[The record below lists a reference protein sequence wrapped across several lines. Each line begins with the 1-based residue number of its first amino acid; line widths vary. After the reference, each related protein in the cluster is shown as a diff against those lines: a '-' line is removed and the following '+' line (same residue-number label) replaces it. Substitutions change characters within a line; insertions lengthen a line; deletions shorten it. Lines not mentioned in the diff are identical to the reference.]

1 MPRILMFDSGVGG
14 LSILQEIQNKL
25 PAVQVRYLM
34 DNELFPYGIQ
44 QDEVLVER
52 IVNLCR
58 AHSYDCY
65 LIVMACN
72 TASTIVLP
80 ALREALDIPVVGVV
94 PAIKTAAHHSQ
105 SNCIGLLA
113 TPATVDRSYTD
124 RLIADHAKNTQ
135 VIRLGSSEL
144 VRLAEDSFLSGNT
157 DMDQLEQILA
167 PLNQHPTMDQLV
179 LGCTHFPLLR
189 DQIAELMPQVKLT
202 DSGEAIARRSEYLLH
217 QQGCQNLN
225 KTNNSCHELLATCP
239 HQDSAKLQLAC
250 QRLGNFSTLQIVS
263 YQQALA

>member
-14 LSILQEIQNKL
+14 LSILQEIQHKL
-25 PAVQVRYLM
+25 PVVQVRYLM
-34 DNELFPYGIQ
+34 DNQLFPYGIQ
-44 QDEVLVER
+44 PDEVLVER

-58 AHSYDCY
+58 AHSEGCN

-94 PAIKTAAHHSQ
+94 PAIKTAAQHSQ

-113 TPATVDRSYTD
+113 TPATVDRFYID
-124 RLIADHAKNTQ
+124 RLIADHAKDTE

-144 VRLAEDSFLSGNT
+144 VRLAEDSFLNGQT
-157 DMDQLEQILA
+157 DMEQLGQILA
-167 PLNQHPTMDQLV
+167 PLKAHKTMDQLV

-189 DQIAELMPQVKLT
+189 DQIAQLLPNVTLT

-217 QQGCQNLN
+217 QQGFGDLTTICEKPHQ
-225 KTNNSCHELLATCP
+225 LLATAP
-239 HQDSAKLQLAC
+239 HPEASKLHSAC
-250 QRLGNFSTLQIVS
+250 QKLADFDPLEIVD